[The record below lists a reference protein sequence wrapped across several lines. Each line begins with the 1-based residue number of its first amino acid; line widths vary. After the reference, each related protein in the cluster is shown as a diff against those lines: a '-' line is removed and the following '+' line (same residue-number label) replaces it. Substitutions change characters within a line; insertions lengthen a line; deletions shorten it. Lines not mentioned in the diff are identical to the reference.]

1 MAIGGPGTLIAG
13 GRLLPPT
20 DKPSEERQLRLRAEE
35 AKLRDEL
42 GALQDRKRRGMYAWE
57 RSRCEAEFAN
67 FRVEV
72 AERQLIAAGDV
83 TTVAGGPASSSSL
96 AASSSLLE

>member
-1 MAIGGPGTLIAG
+1 MVVGGPGTLVAG

-20 DKPSEERQLRLRAEE
+20 DKASEERQLRLRAEE
-35 AKLRDEL
+35 AKLREEL
-42 GALQDRKRRGMYAWE
+42 GALQDRKRRGLYAWE
-57 RSRCEAEFAN
+57 RSQREAEFAN

-83 TTVAGGPASSSSL
+83 TTVVGGSSS
-96 AASSSLLE
+96 ASLLE